1 MQTTHNENK
10 RKKVFLIATLLL
22 ALLLIFAFGT
32 YSLSK
37 YVSKDSG
44 EGNATIA
51 KWGYKVEVDDTKLF
65 GQEYKKVNEGS
76 WATVDGNGDVVVKA
90 ATGNDKNVIAP
101 GTTGSMTISVTGNA
115 EVLAKLTYDFGES
128 SIPSYTITTQT
139 TEEPETTL
147 TYTYAPVEL
156 TLQQYKDSGFKTPDG
171 NAVTG
176 LDNIK
181 GKLSAQTYATG
192 SEVSLYYKITWKWA
206 FTKEGAVK
214 PNEEGK
220 DTYTLTYDDLDTI
233 IGIYS
238 SQDNEENVE
247 YNGATYMVSSEK
259 NAINLDLTI
268 SLEQQQTN
276 PSVGD

>member
-1 MQTTHNENK
+1 M
-10 RKKVFLIATLLL
+10 
-22 ALLLIFAFGT
+22 
-32 YSLSK
+32 
-37 YVSKDSG
+37 
-44 EGNATIA
+44 
-51 KWGYKVEVDDTKLF
+51 
-65 GQEYKKVNEGS
+65 
-76 WATVDGNGDVVVKA
+76 
-90 ATGNDKNVIAP
+90 
-101 GTTGSMTISVTGNA
+101 
-115 EVLAKLTYDFGES
+115 
-128 SIPSYTITTQT
+128 
-139 TEEPETTL
+139 
-147 TYTYAPVEL
+147 
-156 TLQQYKDSGFKTPDG
+156 
-171 NAVTG
+171 
-176 LDNIK
+176 
-181 GKLSAQTYATG
+181 
-192 SEVSLYYKITWKWA
+192 SLYYKITWKWA

>member
-51 KWGYKVEVDDTKLF
+51 KWGYKVKVDATNLF
-65 GQEYKKVNEGS
+65 GQKYANTSKENP
-76 WATVDGNGDVVVKA
+76 AQITTGDNNLVVQG
-90 ATGNDKNVIAP
+90 TSGEVIAP

-238 SQDNEENVE
+238 NQDNEENVE

>member
-51 KWGYKVEVDDTKLF
+51 KWGYKVKVDATNLF
-65 GQEYKKVNEGS
+65 GQKYANTSKENP
-76 WATVDGNGDVVVKA
+76 AQITTGDNNLVVQG
-90 ATGNDKNVIAP
+90 TSGEVIAP

-176 LDNIK
+176 LD
-181 GKLSAQTYATG
+181 ATG

>member
-115 EVLAKLTYDFGES
+115 EVAAELTVAMNATSVPTFVVTTGES
-128 SIPSYTITTQT
+128 DSTVKYTYSPVKFQVKVGGEAQEISSGTDKTVGTLEDVKSYL
-139 TEEPETTL
+139 ETTSNWGF
-147 TYTYAPVEL
+147 TPYTEINKEFEIVWE
-156 TLQQYKDSGFKTPDG
+156 
-171 NAVTG
+171 
-176 LDNIK
+176 
-181 GKLSAQTYATG
+181 
-192 SEVSLYYKITWKWA
+192 WA
-206 FTKEGAVK
+206 FTSETPISADGESEG
-214 PNEEGK
+214 
-220 DTYTLTYDDLDTI
+220 TLPVDVLDTWFVQYKNDETNTFEYEEEQ
-233 IGIYS
+233 YS
-238 SQDNEENVE
+238 VVTGE
-247 YNGATYMVSSEK
+247 TK
-259 NAINLDLTI
+259 TDLTFDISI
-268 SLEQQQTN
+268 SLEQVQ
-276 PSVGD
+276 GFA